1 MRYRDFFAILFP
13 NLFEAVLVLLLAIL
27 IPTIILLLYWDASV
41 HLVMQI
47 LPFANEQQKLAE
59 VILIIVPLASLYF
72 ATGFLFIYR
81 TGRSGGV
88 MGKYAFFVFF
98 FLPVTGLLVSQP
110 ILFAF
115 VVGKKAHQVLEADDM
130 FTVTVCLGSTV
141 LFLLLIETYM
151 SISSA
156 LTEMP
161 GLKIA
166 DFSSFPSWNR

>member
-1 MRYRDFFAILFP
+1 MSWGNTLSLF
-13 NLFEAVLVLLLAIL
+13 
-27 IPTIILLLYWDASV
+27 S
-41 HLVMQI
+41 
-47 LPFANEQQKLAE
+47 
-59 VILIIVPLASLYF
+59 
-72 ATGFLFIYR
+72 
-81 TGRSGGV
+81 
-88 MGKYAFFVFF
+88 F

-115 VVGKKAHQVLEADDM
+115 IVGKKAHQVLEADDM
-130 FTVTVCLGSTV
+130 FTVTVCLGGTV